1 MSNPWFRLYSE
12 FSHDPKVQMMSEAM
26 QRRYV
31 MLLCLRCSNAL
42 VTLHETEIAFHLR
55 ISAEDLAETKA
66 VFEAKGFIDSDW
78 NLLNWEK
85 RQPSSDSSRDRV
97 AKHRALQKE
106 KQNEACNG
114 DVTLHP
120 KECNGLEQN
129 RTDIDNSLSSATSL
143 PTCPYAGL
151 LKLYAKRLPELPQPR
166 KSLWIA
172 GADGKAM
179 KARWRWVLTACYE
192 SGERA
197 GQRMAQT
204 EAEALDWFDRF
215 FEYVSKSN
223 WLMGRDPARTWHC
236 NLAWLM
242 KLENFTK
249 VLSGNYDNKAQ
260 A

>member
-1 MSNPWFRLYSE
+1 MSNAWFRLYSE

-26 QRRYV
+26 QRRYI
-31 MLLCLRCSNAL
+31 MLLCLRCSNTL
-42 VTLHETEIAFHLR
+42 VTLHVTEIAFQLR
-55 ISAEDLAETKA
+55 ISDDELAETKSL
-66 VFEAKGFIDSDW
+66 FIAKGLIDSDW

-85 RQPSSDSSRDRV
+85 RQFSSDSSKERV
-97 AKHRALQKE
+97 AKHRALQKQ
-106 KQNEACNG
+106 KQDETCND
-114 DVTLHP
+114 DVTLQ
-120 KECNGLEQN
+120 KRRSNGLD
-129 RTDIDNSLSSATSL
+129 TDTDTDTYLSSTSL
-143 PTCPYAGL
+143 PACPYAEL
-151 LKLYAKRLPELPQPR
+151 LKLYARRLPELPQPR

-179 KARWRWVLTACYE
+179 KSRWRWVLTACYE

-197 GQRMAQT
+197 GQRMATT

-215 FEYVSKSN
+215 FDYVSKSN
-223 WLMGRDPARTWHC
+223 WLMGRDPTRTWHC

>member
-1 MSNPWFRLYSE
+1 MSNAWFRLYSE

-26 QRRYV
+26 QRRYI
-31 MLLCLRCSNAL
+31 MLLCLRCSNTI
-42 VTLHETEIAFHLR
+42 VTLHETEVAFQLR
-55 ISAEDLAETKA
+55 ISDAELAETKSLF
-66 VFEAKGFIDSDW
+66 VAKGFIDSDW

-85 RQPSSDSSRDRV
+85 RQFSSDSSKERV
-97 AKHRALQKE
+97 AKHRALQKA
-106 KQNEACNG
+106 KQGESGNG
-114 DVTLHP
+114 DVTLQ
-120 KECNGLEQN
+120 KRRSNGLD
-129 RTDIDNSLSSATSL
+129 TDTDTDTDTSLSSATAL
-143 PTCPYAGL
+143 PTCPYAEL
-151 LKLYAKRLPELPQPR
+151 LKLYARRLPELPQPR

-197 GQRMAQT
+197 GQRMAT
-204 EAEALDWFDRF
+204 NEAEALAWFDRF
-215 FEYVSKSN
+215 FEYVSRSN
-223 WLMGRDPARTWHC
+223 WLMGRDREWHC